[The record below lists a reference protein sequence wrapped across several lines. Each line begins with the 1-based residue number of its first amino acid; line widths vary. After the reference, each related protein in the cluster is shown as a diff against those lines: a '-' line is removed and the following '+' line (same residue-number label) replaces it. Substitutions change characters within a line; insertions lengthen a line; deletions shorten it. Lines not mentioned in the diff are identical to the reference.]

1 MVIGEELSR
10 IIEILKDN
18 GNDNPYFEAHLI
30 FRHILKLSPTD
41 LVLSRNKEISE
52 ESIEVINRYVKR
64 RINHEP
70 LQYILNSQEFMGI
83 NFYVDENVLIPRQD
97 TETLVEH
104 ILEHF
109 KGEAINAIDI
119 GTGSGCI
126 AVSIAKFNKKAFF
139 NAVDISE
146 KALEVAKRNAED
158 NGVSD
163 RINFVEADIFTYE
176 PYGKYDLIV
185 SNPPYIKSAD
195 IEGLQQDVNAFE
207 PHGALDGGDTG
218 LSYYERIVKISP
230 KLLNINGMLA
240 FEVGFDQAEDVKKLM
255 EKDFCDIKIIKDLC
269 KVERVVSGI
278 YKGNSCVD

>member
-1 MVIGEELSR
+1 MVIGDEIAR
-10 IIEILKDN
+10 VIEILKDS

-41 LVLSRNKEISE
+41 LVLSRNKKISE
-52 ESIEVINRYVKR
+52 ESIEIINGYVQR
-64 RINHEP
+64 RVNHEP

-83 NFYVDENVLIPRQD
+83 DFYVDENVLIPRQD

-109 KGEAINAIDI
+109 KGGAISAIDI

-126 AVSIAKFNKKAFF
+126 AISIAKFNQKAFF
-139 NAVDISE
+139 NAIDISK
-146 KALEVAKRNAED
+146 KALNVAKGNARD
-158 NGVSD
+158 NGVLE
-163 RINFVEADIFTYE
+163 RISFVEADIFTYE

-185 SNPPYIKSAD
+185 SNPPYIKSSD
-195 IEGLQQDVNAFE
+195 IDGLQKDVNGFE
-207 PHGALDGGDTG
+207 PRGALDGGATG
-218 LSYYERIVKISP
+218 LSYYERIVKLSP
-230 KLLNINGMLA
+230 KLLNVNGMLA

-255 EKDFCDIKIIKDLC
+255 EEDFCDIKIIKDLC
-269 KVERVVSGI
+269 GVQRVVSGL

>member
-1 MVIGEELSR
+1 MVIGDELSR
-10 IIEILKDN
+10 VIGILKDN
-18 GNDNPYFEAHLI
+18 GNENPYFEAHLI

-52 ESIEVINRYVKR
+52 KSIEVINGYVKR

-83 NFYVDENVLIPRQD
+83 DFYVDENVLVPRQD

-109 KGEAINAIDI
+109 KGGAINAIDI

-126 AVSIAKFNKKAFF
+126 AISIAKFNQKAFF
-139 NAVDISE
+139 NAIDISK
-146 KALEVAKRNAED
+146 KALEVAKKNALD

-163 RINFVEADIFTYE
+163 RVNFVEVDIFTYE

-185 SNPPYIKSAD
+185 SNPPYIKSSD
-195 IEGLQQDVNAFE
+195 IDGLQKEVNAFE
-207 PHGALDGGDTG
+207 PRSALDGGTTG

-255 EKDFCDIKIIKDLC
+255 EKNFCDIKIIKDLC
-269 KVERVVSGI
+269 GVERVVSGI
-278 YKGNSCVD
+278 YRGNSCVD